1 LQKIKLPPSP
11 SPIKR
16 GLTVYDGQTKLS
28 VIIDRACGF
37 EAVTPGNVSL
47 GRSFPSSAL
56 AATALW
62 QHAIKQQRRAS

>member
-1 LQKIKLPPSP
+1 
-11 SPIKR
+11 
-16 GLTVYDGQTKLS
+16 